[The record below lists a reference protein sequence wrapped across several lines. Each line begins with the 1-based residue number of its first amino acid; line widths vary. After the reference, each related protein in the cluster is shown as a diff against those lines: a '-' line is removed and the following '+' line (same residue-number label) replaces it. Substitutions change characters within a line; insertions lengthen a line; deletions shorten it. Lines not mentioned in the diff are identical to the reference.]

1 MSRCKQLR
9 NLKNELAAL
18 AEVEIVTINADLSNV
33 GEVSH
38 VVDLLSVY
46 NHAIDVIITNIDDG
60 KRQ

>member
-18 AEVEIVTINADLSNV
+18 AEVEIVTINADLSKV

-38 VVDLLSVY
+38 VVDLLSVH